1 MNARIARLVVL
12 ALCLAA
18 PALAEDIALPPLPE
32 AADVVISAAD
42 HAPSAAE
49 TAIEHAMP
57 APPEPATVVL
67 DIAPEDHDKTSPLV
81 TASIPP
87 DPLAPESPR
96 IELPALPLTTDDL
109 KQRVGGELLAA
120 LPAPDAADVDLSVI
134 ALPRDVSPAFTGIA
148 ALPAPVVAEP
158 VLPSATA
165 VRAGPAAA
173 DIAAE
178 LAGKLAAL
186 VRQPW
191 LPEAEQGAVLAFYE
205 ARQHAP
211 LWHDGDRLTE
221 NGHKAR
227 LQLAAAAQDGLR
239 AVDYRVAA
247 HDGSVPAIAEA
258 DIRLSLA
265 ALRYARDARGGRI
278 DPRRLSALITP
289 KLALPSAAP
298 LLGELATSADAGAT
312 LAGYLPVHQ
321 GYKALRAK
329 LAELRQAK
337 PVATE
342 PMVRV
347 PIGPTLRIGMRDDR
361 IELIRARFGLGP
373 DGGKLY
379 DRSLSTVVAGFQRE
393 NGLPATGVLTRAT
406 QAALN
411 GAPASDM
418 EADIIA
424 TMERWRWLP
433 TNLGDE
439 HLFVNVPEFMV
450 RKVEDGAIVHE
461 ARIVVGKTER
471 PTPIFSDMM
480 DHLVMNP
487 SWTIPPTILRQDI
500 LPKLA
505 SDPGYAERRGFEVI
519 RRGNQITVRQ
529 PPGPSNALGNVK
541 FMFPNDHAVYLHD
554 TPSRNLFASARRAYS
569 SGCIRV
575 ERPMKLASL
584 VLGGDAAG
592 WSERRLT
599 GLVGSG
605 ERTIR
610 LSRKLPIHITYMTM
624 TVTPAGE
631 LRSHEDLYGFHRRT
645 REALGL

>member
-1 MNARIARLVVL
+1 MNNSPTNHLNQVHLARRWNL
-12 ALCLAA
+12 
-18 PALAEDIALPPLPE
+18 
-32 AADVVISAAD
+32 
-42 HAPSAAE
+42 
-49 TAIEHAMP
+49 
-57 APPEPATVVL
+57 
-67 DIAPEDHDKTSPLV
+67 
-81 TASIPP
+81 
-87 DPLAPESPR
+87 SPR
-96 IELPALPLTTDDL
+96 
-109 KQRVGGELLAA
+109 
-120 LPAPDAADVDLSVI
+120 
-134 ALPRDVSPAFTGIA
+134 
-148 ALPAPVVAEP
+148 
-158 VLPSATA
+158 
-165 VRAGPAAA
+165 
-173 DIAAE
+173 
-178 LAGKLAAL
+178 
-186 VRQPW
+186 
-191 LPEAEQGAVLAFYE
+191 
-205 ARQHAP
+205 
-211 LWHDGDRLTE
+211 
-221 NGHKAR
+221 
-227 LQLAAAAQDGLR
+227 
-239 AVDYRVAA
+239 
-247 HDGSVPAIAEA
+247 
-258 DIRLSLA
+258 
-265 ALRYARDARGGRI
+265 
-278 DPRRLSALITP
+278 
-289 KLALPSAAP
+289 
-298 LLGELATSADAGAT
+298 T
-312 LAGYLPVHQ
+312 L
-321 GYKALRAK
+321 
-329 LAELRQAK
+329 
-337 PVATE
+337 
-342 PMVRV
+342 
-347 PIGPTLRIGMRDDR
+347 
-361 IELIRARFGLGP
+361 
-373 DGGKLY
+373 
-379 DRSLSTVVAGFQRE
+379 
-393 NGLPATGVLTRAT
+393 
-406 QAALN
+406 
-411 GAPASDM
+411 
-418 EADIIA
+418 
-424 TMERWRWLP
+424 ERWRWLP